1 MRDPYDNNK
10 KADKIMAEVHKLSHT
25 DMWGAFVKYFEYAK
39 ALRLS
44 VIRNDREVHSD
55 NFDTDAGKLIL
66 EGGSDLYYVFADKHK
81 ERMVVNSISFVHS
94 FLDGWCFR
102 LSLTNEEGRN
112 ICGAF
117 LVGNE
122 WYKNHTAKTLRE
134 KEERMWRLPEKM
146 VMPRMSEKYYE
157 SMKGVPSLFEI
168 LSSGPSFGKPVVLPF
183 EMKYKHDDDISE
195 LDEFKAFLKDHCDKK
210 F

>member
-1 MRDPYDNNK
+1 MKEND
-10 KADKIMAEVHKLSHT
+10 KAVKIMTEVHNLSHT
-25 DMWGAFVKYFEYAK
+25 DVWGAFVKYFDYAK
-39 ALRLS
+39 ELGLF
-44 VIRNDREVHSD
+44 VIRNDREVNSH
-55 NFDTDAGKLIL
+55 NFDSDAGKLICPRN
-66 EGGSDLYYVFADKHK
+66 EDGKNVVTYVFADGHK

-102 LSLTNEEGRN
+102 LSLMNEEGRN

-122 WYKNHTAKTLRE
+122 WYKKHTAETLRE

-157 SMKGVPSLFEI
+157 SMKGAPSLFDI
-168 LSSGPSFGKPVVLPF
+168 LSSGPNLGKPVELPF
-183 EMKYKHDDDISE
+183 EMNYKYADDISE
-195 LDEFKAFLKDHCDKK
+195 LDRFKVFLKEECEKK
-210 F
+210 S